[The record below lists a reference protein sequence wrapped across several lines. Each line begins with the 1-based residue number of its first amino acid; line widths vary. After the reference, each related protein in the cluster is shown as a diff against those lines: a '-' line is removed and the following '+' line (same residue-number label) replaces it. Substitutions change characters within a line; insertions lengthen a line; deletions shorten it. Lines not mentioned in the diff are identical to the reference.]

1 MRDTDDHETI
11 RMLTQRGGPL
21 HFETSEL
28 HLLVHVLR
36 ALAHGR
42 PVTVEQ
48 VDRIVS
54 DLRAAR
60 DQAER
65 FLRRVTERDGDDN
78 IVGALGLSL
87 KQHPHSFIVDGIRMT
102 AWCAQ
107 DTLFLPAM
115 LRKTA
120 TVESESPLSKDKIKM
135 RVGPEGV
142 REVDPAGTAM
152 SMVIVDPDMA
162 EMRSAA
168 DIMMTFCRNIHFF
181 ACADE
186 VTRWAAGRDDIMT
199 LSLDEAFEFGR
210 RLWPESYAYAETLGQ
225 A

>member
-1 MRDTDDHETI
+1 MRDTDGLETF

-21 HFETSEL
+21 HYETAEL
-28 HLLVHVLR
+28 HLLVHLVQ
-36 ALAHGR
+36 ALAKGR
-42 PVTVEQ
+42 PVTVGQ

-87 KQHPHSFIVDGIRMT
+87 KQHPHTFIVDGIRMT
-102 AWCAQ
+102 AWCAE

-120 TVESESPLSKDKIKM
+120 TVESESPLSKEKIRM

-142 REVDPAGTAM
+142 LEVDPARTAM
-152 SMVIVDPDMA
+152 SMVIVDPDTA
-162 EMRSAA
+162 ELSSAA

-181 ACADE
+181 ASDDE
-186 VTRWAAGRDDIMT
+186 VGRWAAGRDDIMT
-199 LSLDEAFEFGR
+199 LTLDEAFELGR
-210 RLWPESYAYAETLGQ
+210 RLWPEAYAYAETLSQ

>member
-1 MRDTDDHETI
+1 MRGTDGHETL

-21 HFETSEL
+21 HYEKGEL
-28 HLLVHVLR
+28 HLLVHVVR
-36 ALAHGR
+36 ALAKGR
-42 PVTVEQ
+42 PVTATQ
-48 VDRIVS
+48 VDRIVA
-54 DLRAAR
+54 DLRAAG

-65 FLRRVTERDGDDN
+65 FLRRVTERNGDDN

-87 KQHPHSFIVDGIRMT
+87 KQHPHGFIVDGIRMT
-102 AWCAQ
+102 AWCAW

-120 TVESESPLSKDKIKM
+120 TVESESPLSKDKIRM

-152 SMVIVDPDMA
+152 SMVVVEPDTA
-162 EMRSAA
+162 EMSSAA

-199 LSLDEAFEFGR
+199 LTLDEAFELGR
-210 RLWPESYAYAETLGQ
+210 GLWPEAYAYAETLIP